1 MSWVH
6 IPNEGCLSEYL
17 LKSNKLLHYKEI
29 GNEWYHYQ
37 GTKQEIIAWIRII
50 SCSFMFQILQSTN
63 LYVLFINSKI
73 MFSLSF
79 QGQDF
84 PD

>member
-29 GNEWYHYQ
+29 GNE
-37 GTKQEIIAWIRII
+37 
-50 SCSFMFQILQSTN
+50 
-63 LYVLFINSKI
+63 
-73 MFSLSF
+73 
-79 QGQDF
+79 
-84 PD
+84 